1 MFGLSDDIIRL
12 LRGVLRAHPEVE
24 CAVIYGSRAR
34 GDYSNGSDIDLTL
47 MGTRLTDAVLHR
59 IAMEMDD
66 LPIPHTVDLSIR
78 SCLRNPALIRDIDK
92 QGVEFFALS

>member
-1 MFGLSDDIIRL
+1 MFGLSDDIIHL

-24 CAVIYGSRAR
+24 RAVIYGSRAR

-47 MGTRLTDAVLHR
+47 VGPRLTEAILHR
-59 IAMEMDD
+59 IAMEMDS

-78 SCLRNPALIRDIDK
+78 SSLRNPALIQDIDK
-92 QGVEFFALS
+92 QGVEFFAS

>member
-24 CAVIYGSRAR
+24 RAVIYGSRAR
-34 GDYSNGSDIDLTL
+34 GDYSNGPDIDLTL

>member
-24 CAVIYGSRAR
+24 RAVIYGSRAR

>member
-1 MFGLSDDIIRL
+1 MFGLSDYIIDL

-24 CAVIYGSRAR
+24 RAVIYGSRAR

-47 MGTRLTDAVLHR
+47 VGTRLTETILHR
-59 IAMEMDD
+59 IAMEMDN

-78 SCLRNPALIRDIDK
+78 SCLRNPALIQDIDK
-92 QGVEFFALS
+92 QGVEFFAS